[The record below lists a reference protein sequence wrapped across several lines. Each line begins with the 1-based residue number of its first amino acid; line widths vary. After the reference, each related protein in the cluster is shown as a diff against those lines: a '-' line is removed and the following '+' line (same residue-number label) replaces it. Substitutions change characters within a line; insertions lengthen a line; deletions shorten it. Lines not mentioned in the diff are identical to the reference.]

1 MISRA
6 LLSVS
11 DKAGIADLAR
21 GLTELGVEVVS
32 SGGTAAALANSG
44 VAVTLVS
51 DVTGFQEILGG
62 RLKTLHPKI
71 HGGILADRGNPE
83 HLAELAQQGIEPI
96 DLVVCNLYPF
106 EHAVAHP
113 SVKERD
119 AIEQID
125 IGGPAMVRAAAKNFH
140 SVAVVVRPADYDD
153 ILQELREH
161 GEISLERRRSL
172 ALQAFAHTASYDAA
186 IASYLGRGVPF
197 PERLLLVADKVMD
210 LRYGEN
216 PHQSAALYRSAGP
229 ATGLAAATQLHGKE
243 LSYNNLLDADAAWK
257 LVIELSGTGCAIIK
271 HSNPCG
277 VALGDSLDEAYG
289 KALECDRTS
298 AFGGI
303 VALNRPCDAVTAA
316 KITGIFTEVVIAP
329 DFDEE
334 ALELLSAKKNLRVL
348 RADGRLEPEL
358 DIRRVSGGLLL
369 QSPDRGEASEADDA
383 KVVTE
388 AEPTAEQW
396 NDLRFA
402 WTVAKHV
409 KSNAIVLAKDGA
421 AVGVGAGQMS
431 RVESTELAARRA
443 GDRARGTACAS
454 DAFFPFRDG
463 LDAAVSAGAVAII
476 QPGGSVRDD
485 EVIAAANE
493 HGIPMVFTGKR
504 HFRH

>member
-11 DKAGIADLAR
+11 NKAGITDLAR
-21 GLTELGVEVVS
+21 GLTDLGVEVVS
-32 SGGTAAALANSG
+32 SGGTAAAIADAG

-71 HGGILADRGNPE
+71 HGGILADRDNPE
-83 HLAELAQQGIEPI
+83 HLAELADQGIEPI

-106 EHAVAHP
+106 EHTVAHP
-113 SVKERD
+113 SVKELD

-140 SVAVVVRPADYDD
+140 SVAVVVRPDDYGTV
-153 ILQELREH
+153 LEELREH
-161 GEISLERRRSL
+161 GEISLPMRRTL
-172 ALQAFAHTASYDAA
+172 ALQAFRHTAAYDAA
-186 IASYLGRGVPF
+186 IAAYLGRGEPF
-197 PERLLLVADKVMD
+197 PDRLVIVADKVMD

-216 PHQSAALYRSAGP
+216 PHQSAALYRSSGP
-229 ATGLAAATQLHGKE
+229 VTGLAAAAQLHGKE

-257 LVIELSGTGCAIIK
+257 LVLELEGAGCAIVK

-277 VALGDSLDEAYG
+277 VAVADSIEEAYER
-289 KALECDRTS
+289 ALDCDRTS

-303 VALNRPCDAVTAA
+303 VALNRPCDGATAA
-316 KITGIFTEVVIAP
+316 RITEIFTEVVIAP
-329 DFDEE
+329 EFVED
-334 ALELLSAKKNLRVL
+334 ALDVLSAKKNLRVL
-348 RADGRLEPEL
+348 RADGRLEPDT

-369 QSPDRGEASEADDA
+369 QSPDRGGASEDG

-388 AEPTAEQW
+388 TQPTEEQW
-396 NDLRFA
+396 ADLRFA

-409 KSNAIVLAKDGA
+409 KSNAIVLAKDLA

-443 GDRARGTACAS
+443 GDRAKGTVCAS
-454 DAFFPFRDG
+454 DAYFPFRDG
-463 LDAAVSAGAVAII
+463 LDAAV
-476 QPGGSVRDD
+476 VRRGRCCDPTRR
-485 EVIAAANE
+485 I
-493 HGIPMVFTGKR
+493 HP
-504 HFRH
+504 

>member
-11 DKAGIADLAR
+11 DKAGITELAR

-32 SGGTAAALANSG
+32 SGGTAAALAKAG

-51 DVTGFQEILGG
+51 EVTGFQEILGG

-71 HGGILADRGNPE
+71 HGGILADRENPE

-140 SVAVVVRPADYDD
+140 SVAVVVRPADYER
-153 ILQELREH
+153 ILEELREH
-161 GEISLERRRSL
+161 GAISLERRRSL
-172 ALQAFAHTASYDAA
+172 ALQAFAHTASYDSA
-186 IASYLGRGVPF
+186 IAAYLGRGVPF
-197 PERLLLVADKVMD
+197 PDRLLLVADKVMD

-229 ATGLAAATQLHGKE
+229 ATGLAAASQLHGKE

-257 LVIELSGTGCAIIK
+257 LVIELDGIGCAIIK

-277 VALGDSLDEAYG
+277 AALGESIEEAYS

-303 VALNRPCDAVTAA
+303 VALNRPCDAATADR
-316 KITGIFTEVVIAP
+316 IIEIFTEVVVAP
-329 DFDEE
+329 NFEDG
-334 ALELLSAKKNLRVL
+334 ALQILSAKKNLRVL

-358 DIRRVSGGLLL
+358 DIRRVSGGVLL
-369 QSPDRGEASEADDA
+369 QSPDRSEGGEGDGG

-388 AEPTAEQW
+388 TEPTSEQW
-396 NDLRFA
+396 TDLTFA

-443 GDRARGTACAS
+443 GGRARGTVCAS
-454 DAFFPFRDG
+454 DAYFPFRDG
-463 LDAAVSAGAVAII
+463 LDAAVSAGAVAVI
-476 QPGGSVRDD
+476 QPGGSIRDE